1 MIFVCGSVTPFLRR
15 VDHAHLGK
23 SHSKV
28 ILPKSEYDTKLR
40 IAVDV
45 DTGVD
50 VDKFFSP
57 ESSRLC
63 RLSRKPPSLIRL
75 LSKSHKTRIVASISS
90 IVSLD
95 SRSGGFR
102 RSDFMV

>member
-28 ILPKSEYDTKLR
+28 ILPKSECDTKLR
-40 IAVDV
+40 IAIDV

-50 VDKFFSP
+50 VDKFSP

-63 RLSRKPPSLIRL
+63 RLSRKSPSLIRL
-75 LSKSHKTRIVASISS
+75 LSKSHRTRIVASISS

-95 SRSGGFR
+95 SRSGDFR

>member
-1 MIFVCGSVTPFLRR
+1 M
-15 VDHAHLGK
+15 
-23 SHSKV
+23 
-28 ILPKSEYDTKLR
+28 PKSECDIKLL

-45 DTGVD
+45 DTGVN

-63 RLSRKPPSLIRL
+63 RSSRKPPWLIRL
-75 LSKSHKTRIVASISS
+75 LSKSHRTRMIVAPISS
-90 IVSLD
+90 IASLH

-102 RSDFMV
+102 RSDSVGKFSFLIWADSPNCYRK

>member
-28 ILPKSEYDTKLR
+28 ILPKSECDTKLR
-40 IAVDV
+40 IA
-45 DTGVD
+45 VD

-75 LSKSHKTRIVASISS
+75 LSKSHRTRIVPSISS

-95 SRSGGFR
+95 SRSGDFR